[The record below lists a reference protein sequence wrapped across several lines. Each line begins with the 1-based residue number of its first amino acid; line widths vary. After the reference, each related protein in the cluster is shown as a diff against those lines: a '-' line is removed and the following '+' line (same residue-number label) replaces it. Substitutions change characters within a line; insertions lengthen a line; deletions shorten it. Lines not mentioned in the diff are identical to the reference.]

1 VRNLVPTETVAT
13 VTLPFVR
20 GAVATMS
27 FKPWLD
33 GEDGADTLF
42 VSTHG
47 HGPRDPGTLCLCVSS
62 PSSLRPTPPTP
73 PLCRVQSVDGAAV
86 LSRVRCQRRVE

>member
-1 VRNLVPTETVAT
+1 VRNLHPTETVASI
-13 VTLPFVR
+13 TLPFAR

-33 GEDGADTLF
+33 AHDGAETLF

-47 HGPRDPGTLCLCVSS
+47 FGPRDPGET
-62 PSSLRPTPPTP
+62 RPARMRGVP
-73 PLCRVQSVDGAAV
+73 
-86 LSRVRCQRRVE
+86 VRAKWRMG